1 MVSSRTLLKESVML
15 ALRGWLTIL
24 LLTAAVSFGHSNSA
38 SAQLPPV
45 TEGLPSAPLTNE
57 QIENPPKRE
66 IKIELLTEPLKRTF
80 NGRYATLAE
89 QRFMATLQF
98 ALPEL
103 VSGDPRAVDSSH
115 KLYALQYLGDAM
127 LLSPSRSGSS
137 RTLRESFARFIKE
150 TPEDRLPQEARDFFT
165 AEEVNFGFVIV
176 GGINT
181 SDFRLSSRERES
193 GDGKA
198 MLDIRVLGK
207 TAEQCE
213 QRARALV
220 TMFDYGF
227 SRPLQREILARRDEQ
242 AVKFTN
248 YQQDYLRIGEE
259 ASALTKS
266 LAAYA
271 DLSNEM
277 LTGLQLQQR
286 ESEIALAGV
295 KSRLAACEKAL
306 AKAQEGAS
314 RERTNQIEAAKLAA
328 EFDAA
333 DWEARHAKATELVT
347 RVKARI
353 DVSEKLAAANTRL
366 PELRGYLRS
375 YRSTVQR
382 HDRDLL
388 RHAPLPLV
396 DGKIVIQPLEWA
408 TP

>member
-1 MVSSRTLLKESVML
+1 MIAE
-15 ALRGWLTIL
+15 RGWLSAL
-24 LLTAAVSFGHSNSA
+24 VLAAVVLLMLGNSA
-38 SAQLPPV
+38 AAQAPAPMEALPA
-45 TEGLPSAPLTNE
+45 APLTKE
-57 QIENPPKRE
+57 QIDNPPARE
-66 IKIELLTEPLKRTF
+66 IKVEVLTEPLKRTF
-80 NGRYATLAE
+80 NGRYASLAE

-103 VSGDPRAVDSSH
+103 ANGDPSAVDRSH
-115 KLYALQYLGDAM
+115 KLYSLQYLGDAM

-150 TPEDRLPQEARDFFT
+150 TPEDRLPKDARDFFT
-165 AEEVNFGFVIV
+165 AEEVNFGFVLV

-181 SDFRLSSRERES
+181 SDFRLSSREREA

-220 TMFDYGF
+220 TMLDYGF
-227 SRPLQREILARRDEQ
+227 SRPLQSEILARRQTQ
-242 AVKFTN
+242 AENFARS
-248 YQQDYLRIGEE
+248 QQGYLRTSEE
-259 ASALTKS
+259 IPTLTKS

-286 ESEIALAGV
+286 EAEIALAGV

-306 AKAQEGAS
+306 AKAQDGS
-314 RERTNQIEAAKLAA
+314 NRERTNQIEAAKLAA
-328 EFDAA
+328 ELDAA
-333 DWEARHAKATELVT
+333 DWEARHAKASELVT

-353 DVSEKLAAANTRL
+353 DLSEQLASATRTL
-366 PELRGYLRS
+366 PQQRTSLYS
-375 YRSTVQR
+375 YRSSVER
-382 HDRDLL
+382 LDRDLL
-388 RHAPLPLV
+388 RHAFLPLV
-396 DGKIVIQPLEWA
+396 DGKIVIQPLEWV